1 VRERDGGLVCSRE
14 GETDEGEMKV
24 KAEHN
29 SRSRVGI
36 VSCAC
41 SLLCT
46 RAVFQEDSE
55 VQEDRFI

>member
-1 VRERDGGLVCSRE
+1 MCSRE

-24 KAEHN
+24 KAEDN
-29 SRSRVGI
+29 SRSLVGII